1 MKTLPAVLRSSSTQL
16 PRTGVPCERGLRLEI
31 LLRLVPPVRARF
43 STSAQPARPS
53 MPMKNTLRRTLATLC
68 ALATFL
74 GVTAVASAT
83 SRGSAGRDHRFSA
96 TYAGQGQ
103 GEISGTTAS
112 GSATLRGHGRLIG
125 RGTMTGS
132 GHGTFTSQ
140 TCVTFTG
147 RAVLRGVAGSLR
159 LRTRRAHACA
169 SGGGNNVSFS
179 GTATVTGGTARFAGA
194 RGRLSFRGSF
204 DSASGSVKVSLSGV
218 IRYRA

>member
-1 MKTLPAVLRSSSTQL
+1 
-16 PRTGVPCERGLRLEI
+16 
-31 LLRLVPPVRARF
+31 
-43 STSAQPARPS
+43 
-53 MPMKNTLRRTLATLC
+53 MPMVRNTLRRTLATLC

-103 GEISGTTAS
+103 GETSGTTAS

-140 TCVTFTG
+140 TCVTFSG

-169 SGGGNNVSFS
+169 SGGGNNFSFS
-179 GTATVTGGTARFAGA
+179 GTATVTGGTATFAGA

-204 DSASGSVKVSLSGV
+204 DRASGSVKVSLSGV